1 MKIVQVKCP
10 SCNQAIQTKEKDKL
24 FYCDKCNVLHIRESG
39 TPEKVDYEIAE
50 FNQSAQGERVYM
62 PFWRLYA
69 TFIVRSKNVQGGTIF
84 KMAQW
89 LKGGSDSGNMFI
101 YIPACDL
108 DAGSFRRLST
118 MFTGAAPRY
127 PTRLNFG
134 NVKRLPG
141 TMPKQE
147 AAQLADFVVV
157 TMEAEQPGVLQ
168 QLDYSLTVNDTK
180 LVYLPFVLTPQ
191 GPQPAL

>member
-10 SCNQAIQTKEKDKL
+10 SCNQAIQMKEKDKL
-24 FYCDKCNVLHIRESG
+24 FYCDKCNVMHIREGG
-39 TPEKVDYEIAE
+39 TPERVDFEIAE

-69 TFIVRSKNVQGGTIF
+69 TFIVRSKNVQGGTLF

-108 DAGSFRRLST
+108 DAPSFRRFST

-134 NVKRLPG
+134 NVRRLPG
-141 TMPKQE
+141 VMPKQE

-191 GPQPAL
+191 GSQPAL

>member
-1 MKIVQVKCP
+1 MRIVQVKCP
-10 SCNQAIQTKEKDKL
+10 SCNQPISMKEKDKL
-24 FYCDKCNVLHIRESG
+24 FYCEKCNVMHIREG
-39 TPEKVDYEIAE
+39 GEPERIDFEIAE
-50 FNQSAQGERVYM
+50 FSPKAQGERVYM
-62 PFWRLYA
+62 PFWRLYT

-84 KMAQW
+84 KISQW

-101 YIPACDL
+101 YIPAAEL
-108 DAGSFRRLST
+108 DASSFRRFST

-127 PTRLNFG
+127 PTRLNFAG
-134 NVKRLPG
+134 VRRLPG
-141 TMPKQE
+141 KLPKQE

-180 LVYLPFVLTPQ
+180 LVYLPFVMTPQ
-191 GPQPAL
+191 GPAPAL